1 MDNTK
6 IPELTNEELIDTYQ
20 KTYEFITFLEKE
32 KKSIES
38 EEEND

>member
-6 IPELTNEELIDTYQ
+6 IKDLTNEELADTY
-20 KTYEFITFLEKE
+20 KKVEEFITFLEKE
-32 KKSIES
+32 KENIEK

>member
-6 IPELTNEELIDTYQ
+6 IKDLTNEELIDIYQ
-20 KTYEFITFLEKE
+20 KVEEFITFLSKEKE
-32 KKSIES
+32 NIEK

>member
-6 IPELTNEELIDTYQ
+6 IKDLPNEELVDVYQ
-20 KTYEFITFLEKE
+20 KVEEFITFLSKEKE
-32 KKSIES
+32 NMEK

>member
-6 IPELTNEELIDTYQ
+6 IKDLANEELVDVYQ
-20 KTYEFITFLEKE
+20 KVEEFITFLSKEKE
-32 KKSIES
+32 NIEK

>member
-6 IPELTNEELIDTYQ
+6 ISELTNEELIDTYQ
-20 KTYEFITFLEKE
+20 KVEEFITFLEKE